1 MRFRLAAAAA
11 LAAGPA
17 VSQELDLPGG
27 PLLTIGLSQSA
38 TLDTNFGLED
48 PRRGNSYFTDTR
60 VSFGV
65 LSETDVQSLGFG
77 FDTGLRALWE
87 ADRDFRFTFA
97 SPSNANLDYGR
108 DWAGGGVDIGLDYT
122 QTEVDADTVDQN
134 DDNNQTDA
142 QDRLGVDA
150 TQYTYRGSLDLEL
163 AQDSP
168 SSYTFSARASRIDYN
183 RTSIDRSPRDTAQA
197 EAGWR
202 LRFNDTVS
210 GAVNALYIYYSADND
225 AQTQVRFGSLDAG
238 VIYEPSEVLRVDL
251 GLGYSHR
258 ERREIRAPNSEN
270 PQRDTET
277 DSGPAARFAL
287 RYAFQDV
294 TVNGELR
301 YTAAADGAPVTGQL
315 RAAYPLPRGVLSG
328 RIFQNKTGAASG
340 SEARVSGVGISLDH
354 SLNDLSSLAFDA
366 TAAYQVDETAPFE
379 PDITRY
385 SFSAVY
391 SRELTETIN
400 ASIGYTYRTFDQQPD
415 YATGNIVFIEV
426 GKSFS
431 TQF

>member
-108 DWAGGGVDIGLDYT
+108 DWASGGVDIGLDYT
-122 QTEVDADTVDQN
+122 QAEVDADTVDEG
-134 DDNNQTDA
+134 DLPPGA

-168 SSYTFSARASRIDYN
+168 SSYTFSARATRIDYD

-210 GAVNALYIYYSADND
+210 GAVNALYIYYSADNN

-258 ERREIRAPNSEN
+258 ERREIRAPNSDN
-270 PQRDTET
+270 PQRNTET